1 MPGWGSDEESGTV
14 HKEDAVQTQVRE
26 WPATLET
33 LLATEQVA
41 YTELR
46 DSSLA
51 LRKALIQGH
60 TDQIQT
66 EVARHQALL
75 ARLHAVQTQSG
86 ELCRREE
93 LLAAGQEYS
102 LTRLAQSDALE
113 EEPALRERAQAS
125 VQLAS
130 EVTREMAHNRQLI
143 ARLSDW
149 MAREIR
155 VLLEP
160 LQPSAG
166 YGAKGAQEP
175 GAPAPALIDRRG

>member
-1 MPGWGSDEESGTV
+1 V
-14 HKEDAVQTQVRE
+14 HKEDAVQTQAKE

-33 LLATEQVA
+33 LLATEHAA

-51 LRKALIQGH
+51 LRKALIQGD
-60 TDQIQT
+60 TGQIQT

-75 ARLHAVQTQSG
+75 ARLRAVQTESG

-93 LLAAGQEYS
+93 LLAREEYS
-102 LTRLAQSDALE
+102 LARLAQSDALGDS
-113 EEPALRERAQAS
+113 PALRERVQTT

-130 EVTREMAHNRQLI
+130 EVAREMAHNRQLI

-149 MAREIR
+149 MGREIR

-160 LQPSAG
+160 LQPSVG
-166 YGAKGAQEP
+166 YGAQGVQEP
-175 GAPAPALIDRRG
+175 GMPVPALVDRRG

>member
-1 MPGWGSDEESGTV
+1 M
-14 HKEDAVQTQVRE
+14 HKEDAVQTQARE

-33 LLATEQVA
+33 LLATEQAA

-51 LRKALIQGH
+51 LRKALIQGR
-60 TDQIQT
+60 TEEIQA

-75 ARLHAVQTQSG
+75 ARLHAAQTESG
-86 ELCRREE
+86 ELCRRED
-93 LLAAGQEYS
+93 LLDAGQEYN
-102 LTRLAQSDALE
+102 LARLAQSDALTE
-113 EEPALRERAQAS
+113 APALRERVETT

-130 EVTREMAHNRQLI
+130 EVAREMAHNRQLI

-160 LQPSAG
+160 LQPSLG
-166 YGAKGAQEP
+166 YGAQGVQEP
-175 GAPAPALIDRRG
+175 GMPVPALVDRRG

>member
-1 MPGWGSDEESGTV
+1 M
-14 HKEDAVQTQVRE
+14 QTQAKE
-26 WPATLET
+26 WPATLEA
-33 LLATEQVA
+33 LLATEHAA

-51 LRKALIQGH
+51 LRKALIQGN
-60 TDQIQT
+60 TEQIQA
-66 EVARHQALL
+66 EVARHQTLL
-75 ARLHAVQTQSG
+75 ARLSATQTESG

-93 LLAAGQEYS
+93 LLVAGQEYN
-102 LTRLAQSDALE
+102 LARLVKSSALE
-113 EEPALRERAQAS
+113 EAPALRERMQSTA
-125 VQLAS
+125 QLAAD
-130 EVTREMAHNRQLI
+130 VAREMAHNRQLI

-166 YGAKGAQEP
+166 YGAQGVQAA